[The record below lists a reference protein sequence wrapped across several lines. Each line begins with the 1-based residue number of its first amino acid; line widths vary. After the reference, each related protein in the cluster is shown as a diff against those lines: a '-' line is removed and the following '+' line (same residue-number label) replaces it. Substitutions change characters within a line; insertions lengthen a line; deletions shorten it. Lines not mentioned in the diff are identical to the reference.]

1 MADYIAIS
9 AAGRALG
16 ENNPRAKLTD
26 RDVRT
31 MRQMRESDPKFWTYA
46 KLAHQFECH
55 PRYAEKICKREKR
68 LETAP
73 AGYRR
78 VGPKLK
84 NLGHG
89 VSDPGD
95 GNTPADPT
103 FKQYHADRAPTP
115 RYDDQP

>member
-1 MADYIAIS
+1 MVEYIEVS

-16 ENNPRAKLTD
+16 ENNPRAKLTN

-31 MRQMRESDPKFWTYA
+31 MREMRDADPTYWTYA
-46 KLAHQFECH
+46 MLGQQFECH

-78 VGPKLK
+78 VA
-84 NLGHG
+84 
-89 VSDPGD
+89 S
-95 GNTPADPT
+95 T
-103 FKQYHADRAPTP
+103 
-115 RYDDQP
+115 